1 MEKVL
6 YDAIGTGYNQTRQA
20 DPFIAEQLY
29 KSVFSKVEGLYL
41 DIGCGTG
48 NYTLALKE
56 KGLRVCGIDPSEK
69 MLEKA
74 RMRDS
79 AVEWKKGKAENIP
92 ADDNLFDGIFGTL
105 TLHHWSDI
113 VAGFKELYR
122 VLKPGGRI
130 AFFTS
135 DPLQMQNYWLNH
147 YFPEMLS
154 NSISQMPAFDMLKVA
169 AESSGFTMLPPEKY
183 FIRDGLK
190 DHFLYVGKN
199 RPELYF
205 DETIRNGISSF
216 TALSNI
222 TEVEKGLLELKA
234 DIDTGGF
241 EEIKNRYDDST
252 GDYIFFKAQKGH
264 DVRQ

>member
-6 YDAIGTGYNQTRQA
+6 YDAIGTGYNHTRQA
-20 DPFIAEQLY
+20 DPFIAEKIY
-29 KSVFSKVEGLYL
+29 ESVVSDTDGLYL

-48 NYTLALKE
+48 NYTLTIKE
-56 KGLRVCGIDPSEK
+56 KGLNVCGIDPSEK
-69 MLEKA
+69 MLEIA
-74 RMRDS
+74 RMRDR
-79 AVEWKKGKAENIP
+79 AVEWKQGKAEGIP
-92 ADDNLFDGIFGTL
+92 AEDNLFDGIFGTL
-105 TLHHWSDI
+105 TLHHWSNI
-113 VAGFKELYR
+113 AAGFKELYR

-135 DPLQMQNYWLNH
+135 DPLQMQDYWLNH

-154 NSISQMPAFDMLKVA
+154 ESISQMPAFEMLKTT
-169 AESSGFTMLPPEKY
+169 AENSGFTMLSPEKY
-183 FIRDGLK
+183 FVQDGLK

-216 TALSNI
+216 IALSNKS
-222 TEVEKGLLELKA
+222 EVEKGLSELRK
-234 DIDTGGF
+234 DLDSEKFT
-241 EEIKNRYDDST
+241 EIKNRYNDNL
-252 GDYIFFKAQKGH
+252 GDYLFFKAQKGH